1 MAHRNQQTPFSSFK
15 SSAQKQI
22 AGGEGPNAPRQ
33 GNGQY
38 HGTGNYRRQG
48 PGPRCNRGTNKW
60 NASAGPRQT
69 PTWRGAR
76 GQYAYPPP
84 EYSPKGSLISGPG
97 QGQNNPNSSKT
108 RNKKGVTPRN
118 NPVPI
123 APRGLDFDNDS
134 TMSGVPFIYTKKQW
148 RRIQYMRHLRE
159 TNQLHKLHYELG
171 HIDSEIMAMDVD
183 APAAPAAPVFEAPID
198 RYSDIDML
206 DVPDNF

>member
-38 HGTGNYRRQG
+38 HGTGNYRRQVYIPLISPLLSKTALTNISQG

-123 APRGLDFDNDS
+123 APRGLDFVS
-134 TMSGVPFIYTKKQW
+134 TLSPFSLT
-148 RRIQYMRHLRE
+148 L
-159 TNQLHKLHYELG
+159 
-171 HIDSEIMAMDVD
+171 
-183 APAAPAAPVFEAPID
+183 
-198 RYSDIDML
+198 
-206 DVPDNF
+206 